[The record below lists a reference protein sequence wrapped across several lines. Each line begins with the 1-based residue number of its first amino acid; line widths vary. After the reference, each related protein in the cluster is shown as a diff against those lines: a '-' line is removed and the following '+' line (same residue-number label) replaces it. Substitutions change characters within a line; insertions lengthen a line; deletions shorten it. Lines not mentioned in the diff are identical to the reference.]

1 MAISVQVKG
10 IKGAEKFLKDSS
22 KESFSKANKAI
33 AKTGFFIE
41 GEVKQSI
48 AGRRAEPRSVDTG
61 RFLNSVKNVQSK
73 PLTAKIESNVEY
85 AGVLEFGTSRR
96 RPRRHFSN
104 TAKRNEKKVKG
115 FVQRELK
122 KVGGII

>member
-1 MAISVQVKG
+1 MAISIQVKG
-10 IKGAEKFLKDSS
+10 LTNTKQFIKASS
-22 KESFSKANKAI
+22 RETFILANKAI
-33 AKTGFFIE
+33 AKAGFFIE

-48 AGRRAEPRSVDTG
+48 AGRRSESRSVDTG

-122 KVGGII
+122 KVK

>member
-1 MAISVQVKG
+1 MAISIQVKG
-10 IKGAEKFLKDSS
+10 LTSTRQFIKASS
-22 KESFSKANKAI
+22 RETFILANKAI
-33 AKTGFFIE
+33 SQAGFFIE

-73 PLTAKIESNVEY
+73 PLTAKIESNVKY

-104 TAKRNEKKVKG
+104 TSKRNEKKVRD

-122 KVGGII
+122 KVGKII